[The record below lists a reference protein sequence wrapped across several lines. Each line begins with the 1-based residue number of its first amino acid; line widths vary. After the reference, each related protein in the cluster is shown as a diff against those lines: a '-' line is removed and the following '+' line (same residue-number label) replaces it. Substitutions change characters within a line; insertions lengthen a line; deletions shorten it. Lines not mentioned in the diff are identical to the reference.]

1 MRKNVYGIKNFTSY
15 FDRKVMRLSSFE
27 EYVSHRDYWF
37 TEQTNFAMN
46 DGVLSSAVF
55 NLSSEEQES
64 IESGGIPNY
73 VIVCD
78 AERKILSRWYVTEG
92 KYIREN
98 QYELT
103 LRRDVVADYMDE
115 LLSADCMVERAP
127 LTPSSPYL
135 YNREDMAFN
144 QIKVSET
151 LIQDETRRAWIVGYV
166 SDDTTDT
173 STVTADTDQ
182 SQTSSYPTL
191 AQALPGIEWED
202 PSDPSKGGTFEGCH
216 QPVDYVTSA
225 RLYNR
230 NAGISTDYKSFYLHS
245 LGSGSGN
252 VQEIFGWDAGFNHEA
267 IRHGLPNYT
276 DVWGDA
282 SSDCLKWISKVEGA
296 RSVLDSAFATKHSVG
311 TPQDYAQVLSANGR
325 VFYDSVNQKY
335 YRLTVTQTSTR
346 TLLDPCP
353 ADSLPDLRT
362 RLIALSGAVA
372 SEIGEYATYNE
383 NGYVQAK
390 AELATLTVAAQE
402 VSVEG
407 QLKTTMVVGHRKLTD
422 APYDMFCLEFNEG
435 NLALAQRIVT
445 APPGAG
451 QVKKIY
457 DLQILPFCPR
467 RDIVPSVPGG
477 ALDDSG
483 LTEGVDYQK
492 IYETSGGSDVE
503 VGRLYWCVK
512 SSFSFFSDLPS
523 PIEIDLAGD
532 ASVEKKVSDLCDLY
546 RLSSPN
552 YSASFDFSLAKNGG
566 YLSSF
571 KIDFTYR
578 PVMPYIHVA
587 PVFSGLYGSFNNDAR
602 GLICGGDF
610 SVDMISDP
618 WTEYMSNNK
627 NYENIFNT
635 QIKKLDA
642 FREYD
647 RGALALSGIM
657 ATAGATAA
665 GALKGG
671 VAGAAVGFAAG
682 AARSIGQAVVS
693 EGKYQA
699 ERKAMIDTFSYE
711 LGNVRAAPNS
721 LTKVSAYNVNN
732 KYFPVLEKY
741 TATDE
746 EKEAARRYFRLYN
759 FKVGVVGTLR
769 SFLDEGAGKPWTF
782 VSGKVSLLPEWA
794 KSEDSHFISEAYAE
808 IERGV
813 FIYGW

>member
-27 EYVSHRDYWF
+27 EYVSGRDYWF
-37 TEQTNFAMN
+37 TEQVSFALN
-46 DGVLSSAVF
+46 DGISTSVVF
-55 NLSSEEQES
+55 NLNSDEQED
-64 IESGGIPNY
+64 IELGGIPNY

-78 AERKILSRWYVTEG
+78 ASRKVLSRWYVTEG
-92 KYIREN
+92 RYVRET
-98 QYELT
+98 QYELS
-103 LRRDVVADYMDE
+103 LRRDVIADYMDE
-115 LLSADCMVERAP
+115 VLTSVCMVDRAP
-127 LTPSSPYL
+127 LPPSSPLL

-151 LIQDETRRAWIVGYV
+151 LIKDETRRAWIVGYV

-173 STVTADTDQ
+173 STVVADTDQ

-191 AQALPGIEWED
+191 AQALPGIEWDD
-202 PSDPSKGGTFEGCH
+202 PSDPSKGGTFEGCVS
-216 QPVDYVTSA
+216 QVDYATSA
-225 RLYNR
+225 RLYNA
-230 NAGISTDYKSFYLHS
+230 NQLTGVDYKCFYLHS
-245 LGSGSGN
+245 IGSGLGSIE
-252 VQEIFGWDAGFNHEA
+252 EIFGWQQGFRNYA
-267 IRHGLPNYT
+267 VKHGLTDYR
-276 DVWGDA
+276 DVWGSAEVDGL
-282 SSDCLKWISKVEGA
+282 SWISLVETHRG
-296 RSVLDSAFATKHSVG
+296 SLDSDFSNVNGVG
-311 TPQDYAQVLSANGR
+311 TNEEYLDVLAANGR

-335 YRLTVTQTSTR
+335 YRLTVTQTATR
-346 TLLDPCP
+346 TLLDSCP
-353 ADSLPDLRT
+353 IDGMPSLRA
-362 RLIALSGAVA
+362 RLISLSRMLCEG
-372 SEIGEYATYNE
+372 IGSNAEYNDE
-383 NGYVQAK
+383 GYVQAS
-390 AELATLTVAAQE
+390 ATVATVRVYGQE
-402 VSVEG
+402 VSVDG
-407 QLKTTMVVGHRKLTD
+407 QLKTTMVVSRRKLTD
-422 APYDMFCLEFNEG
+422 APYDMFCLELNGG
-435 NLALAQRIVT
+435 NLALAQRIVS
-445 APPGAG
+445 APPAEGT
-451 QVKKIY
+451 VKKIY
-457 DLQILPFCPR
+457 DLQILPYCPR
-467 RDIVPSVPGG
+467 RDIVPSVPGDP
-477 ALDDSG
+477 LDDSG

-503 VGRLYWCVK
+503 VGKLYWCVK
-512 SSFSFFSDLPS
+512 SSYSFFVSLDDPVVIPGGIS
-523 PIEIDLAGD
+523 SSIG
-532 ASVEKKVSDLCDLY
+532 KKLSDLCDLY

-552 YSASFDFSLAKNGG
+552 YAASFDISAAKNGG
-566 YLSSF
+566 ISRL

-665 GALKGG
+665 GAMKGG
-671 VAGAAVGFAAG
+671 LAGAAVGFAAG

-711 LGNVRAAPNS
+711 LGNVRAAPDS

-741 TATDE
+741 TATEE
-746 EKEAARRYFRLYN
+746 EKEAARRYFELYN
-759 FKVGVVGTLR
+759 FKVGVVGTLAH
-769 SFLDEGAGKPWTF
+769 FLDQGRTKTWEYVRGQ
-782 VSGKVSLLPEWA
+782 VVLLPPTA
-794 KSEDSHFISEAYAE
+794 KSEDSHFLSEAYAE
-808 IERGV
+808 IEKGV
-813 FIYGW
+813 FIYG